1 MVPVLWLFRRQ
12 PTVIMVRSDAVV
24 VVQYVIINLLPGLV
38 LACVTIRWHPFCFQT
53 AEEAFHGA
61 VIPAVSPPTDALIYS
76 ATPEK
81 LLIFKACI
89 LASLDALLRV
99 KPLSGCCW
107 SACFDYAVMYK
118 LRVRYSASGS
128 VLLPFLYALPLH
140 VWRHIP
146 SFYRQFANV
155 RWQWCEVHYLQ
166 HDLHPG

>member
-1 MVPVLWLFRRQ
+1 
-12 PTVIMVRSDAVV
+12 MVRSDAVV

-89 LASLDALLRV
+89 LASRSLWNTTSGVGHASHRSSAGHC
-99 KPLSGCCW
+99 LS
-107 SACFDYAVMYK
+107 
-118 LRVRYSASGS
+118 VRYRHALTDSADNPAGKRSITT
-128 VLLPFLYALPLH
+128 A
-140 VWRHIP
+140 R
-146 SFYRQFANV
+146 
-155 RWQWCEVHYLQ
+155 
-166 HDLHPG
+166 